1 MAEENTDDQFNEL
14 ASQTNMFDPAQI
26 DMGLDMEN
34 NLTPVVPN
42 SGPKAFK
49 NNSFQTQRDTG
60 GLAPY
65 ITPRD
70 IQQSRTNPNLA
81 NDWGDSLLNK
91 SAAEIN
97 TMQNKR
103 AYAPMYTFD
112 SSPKGAFKDRYKAYG
127 QETYNKIGFNPMMD
141 NESWYNANTSFGDD
155 LSRTI
160 KTAALPMLGLGF
172 MSPLHSYHNMAQGES
187 PFNTSDEEASEYDY
201 LNQLAYSSKGGIG
214 GFTNNLVLSAGY
226 SAGILLEG
234 ALEGALIGGA
244 VGFAEGGIGAVPG
257 AALGGAAGFIK
268 NLARLPKSLYQSVKA
283 MGNLGKTL
291 QKYSNLAKSK
301 QLWNKAAGNI
311 GKFIN
316 PLDNTIDAIKTS
328 DNLNNLARYARTAG
342 GFWNDVKNV
351 NMALSEGRLEGGFT
365 KQQTYD
371 ELYNEYYN
379 EHGVA
384 PSIELQQTFMEKAGV
399 AGWQNSLQ
407 NTALVFYSNK
417 IAFPS
422 ITRARFL
429 RGMPKLTSGTT
440 VIGRANKEFQVVFD
454 PGKKIT
460 DGLYSAERIGIKN
473 ALKSVTKPKVWGDVG
488 WNYFKANIVEGFQE
502 TSQDILNDAT
512 KDYYKAG
519 IYSPDAKTMRY
530 ALGTLSEAIGKQV
543 SAQGAETFAS
553 GFFMG
558 TILQLPGKMV
568 NATSMGY
575 NRFFKHRKNWD
586 AHLEQSQKNADDTVA
601 ALNNMYKDAK
611 FFFDPRFNNFS
622 NQMLAAKIIDSD
634 DATEKEIDDA
644 AFASFTSSVMTS
656 LNNGTFDMFL
666 NNLKEYKQAST
677 KDIEEAWNLERGQ
690 GQIALDSIDDNI
702 KAAENMSKK
711 YQMARKKMKAL
722 INLADFKPGS
732 EEHKKA
738 LIYNSAYQLA
748 LQNLVFMQS
757 SFEKNLKKQEELFK
771 RLAEV
776 DGLKSLN
783 FSEISSI
790 VDPGKLSREI
800 AMLETD
806 LEGLRSNPN
815 ASYQADINQDIT
827 YRQSRIDALKTFQAA
842 QDNLLNAAFAN
853 KITGQIKSEML
864 ERDNQFD
871 EESTEIKVLNE
882 LMEDYENGETNEFV
896 EYKEAF
902 KNLLLSTAA
911 TEEDTVRLEL
921 EFNNSDR
928 FDYLFDSLMDMHVIK
943 NENSSLASYVNLL
956 SNPNDF
962 YNHVDANFKFMKDLY
977 TNRERY
983 FRDVVESNQSAIEK
997 NALLNELAD
1006 RGIFV
1011 DLEQFA
1017 EWVENHDNLPEYFID
1032 QTNKRVINKDS
1043 VLYNEYAE
1051 LFEQAAEADE
1061 QREARPNITDEEIY
1075 NKRVD
1080 EIETSRSKALDDEKE
1095 KFDSAFKEK
1104 FGNTFDELLKEID
1117 KREVDTEQERIDLVT
1132 RMNLLGSILN
1142 QLESNDYVL
1151 LEGAYQSAVEEG
1163 LITEEQF
1170 QESVERL
1177 ITIPESLQKL
1187 NKAADKIKAD
1197 VDESVLRDTQI
1208 AGAFQKLILS
1218 AYLTDVKDEL
1228 QEQINN
1234 AETDVLVAVENAD
1247 AYILDPINVSYK
1259 EAVEQINQEHDA
1271 LLDELKQDTEEAVEE
1286 PTSKVYTTSTPFAD
1300 FAVEDQEVITPLF
1313 DEFLNDELEEGNIK
1327 DTDPDKYSE
1336 LRDRWLLQQTDLVKE
1351 LNAAKIQR
1359 DEDKAKELLKP
1370 PTLKFLPFTATRQT
1384 KAEDLGRIYNRLE
1397 TILRDGEYA
1406 LDSKKPNEK
1415 VQLTTEDIENINSD
1429 IEALRVYMDAMAAAF
1444 EPKTVAEEVVN
1455 RIAQTIINRRNEVV
1469 EITDVDGNVT
1479 GRRFADK
1486 EDTDPRP
1493 TRVTNVAEKVKQD
1506 LTGDPQFR
1514 YSPIEKTED
1523 GQPGP
1528 IENLF
1533 NTIFESEKLPTLN
1546 SKVDKFISRFR
1557 ELAYSN
1563 YKNSFGSEKKL
1574 AVLEKAFREVPTFE
1588 TLSNVVKKLASKHYS
1603 DGGNTV
1609 DILTRMFLTPK
1620 AEQDGSGFIDF
1631 DYESTVDMKG
1641 FPVKISDVMSKE
1653 AFDALF
1659 KTGSGIVSKLR
1670 EGVIDG
1676 EWQILSENVLLF
1688 DKNLLGNGITGEIDI
1703 LAVDTKGNVKIIDIK
1718 TGQPGT
1724 WERFGTGQKFDK
1736 ETYFRAQQSIYSDL
1750 FYNMSGISVT
1760 SIGLLPLQMDVT
1772 IDGYI
1777 NSIVR
1782 PPMMAGITDDTIE
1795 IEYLPEIID
1804 YGIERIEPNLKEIE
1818 RETAGGVIQVDSKIP
1833 SSDTTKLSLKDNIG
1847 NLIIYQGQTGKL
1859 VQLPNGRYG
1868 IETTNNIATIEEIRL
1883 EMAKNDLA
1891 MAMASD
1897 TRSEDLVESLQ
1908 KEIKDLEKT
1917 TKKIPATITEVLFN
1931 LQPVTDG
1938 NISLMD
1944 VGIQPITTIEF
1955 VGQQRIVNNAIVNA
1969 KFDNTGE
1976 TIATINGVKYDV
1988 ERDSSGS
1995 IVSLSYKRNDDRIK
2009 VLKQSSTKL
2018 SNKIF
2023 QLRNKLKNTPK
2034 LESDVVRRQIVRAQ
2048 SEKKRVDSEI
2058 RNLSNNNPVV
2068 KLRGGNL
2075 NDYIFAL
2082 NMLPNSFQKIT
2093 KDRTISDEKID
2104 LKTIGRLS
2112 INASISEAIDG
2123 ILAENYPEAMDVLI
2137 DSGLD
2142 AIAYRDGQ
2150 ELISWVKDSILKLEQ
2165 LGFDL
2170 INKDDI
2176 VDDIVRQINSLNLL
2190 LSDLELINLN
2200 KDGKISKRQKGEV
2213 RELFDPTKVQE
2224 RSSLPADAKSQ
2235 RPKKERVLRP
2245 STKEEL
2251 KEVIRKQRRGGLE
2264 VLQTEETA
2272 QENPLITDIKE
2283 SNAST
2288 IKAAYEKAFL
2298 EANKDGSEL
2307 NLDAVQVAYNT
2318 KLEEINNSMN
2328 IENLIPGETY
2338 VRNLYDDGV
2347 NDIYL
2352 VKSKK
2357 GDTVSLENI
2366 VSKEITDGLGN
2377 YILNE
2382 AYERITEEKTMELE
2396 IKPED
2401 QEIAKENIADLK
2413 KLSEDKEAIDEA
2425 KTNATENSREDLLK
2439 KLKDNSE
2446 NCS

>member
-1 MAEENTDDQFNEL
+1 MAEENTGDQFNEL
-14 ASQTNMFDPAQI
+14 TSQTNMFDPAQI

-60 GLAPY
+60 GLTPY

-81 NDWGDSLLNK
+81 SDWGDSLLNK

-127 QETYNKIGFNPMMD
+127 QETYNRIGFNPMMD

-187 PFNTSDEEASEYDY
+187 PFKTNDEEASEYDY
-201 LNQLAYSSKGGIG
+201 MNQLAYSSKGGIG
-214 GFTNNLVLSAGY
+214 GFTNNLVLSSAY

-234 ALEGALIGGA
+234 AIEGALIGGA
-244 VGFAEGGIGAVPG
+244 VGFAEGGLGAIPG
-257 AALGGAAGFIK
+257 AALGGAAGFVK
-268 NLARLPKSLYQSVKA
+268 NLARLPQSLYQSAKA
-283 MGNLGKTL
+283 MGNLAKTL

-301 QLWNKAAGNI
+301 QLFSKAAGNI

-342 GFWNDVKNV
+342 GFWNDVKNI

-371 ELYNEYYN
+371 ELYNQYYN

-454 PGKKIT
+454 PGKKVT
-460 DGLYSAERIGIKN
+460 DGLYTAERIGIRN

-488 WNYFKANIVEGFQE
+488 INYFKANIVEGFQE
-502 TSQDILNDAT
+502 TGQDILNDAT

-519 IYSPDAKTMRY
+519 IYDPNAKTMRY
-530 ALGTLSEAIGKQV
+530 ALGTLSEAIGKQA
-543 SAQGAETFAS
+543 SAQGLETFAS

-575 NRFFKHRKNWD
+575 NRFFKHRGNWD
-586 AHLEQSQKNADDTVA
+586 QHIKDSQKQADDTVA

-622 NQMLAAKIIDSD
+622 TQMLAAKTIDSD

-644 AFASFTSSVMTS
+644 SFAAFTSSVMTS

-666 NNLKEYKQAST
+666 NNLKEYKQASP

-702 KAAENMSKK
+702 KAAESMSKK
-711 YQMARKKMKAL
+711 YQMARKKMKPM

-738 LIYNSAYQLA
+738 VIYNSAYQLA
-748 LQNLVFMQS
+748 LQNLVFTQS
-757 SFEKNLKKQEELFK
+757 SFEKNLEKQQELFK
-771 RLAEV
+771 RLAKV
-776 DGLKSLN
+776 DGLKNLN

-790 VDPGKLSREI
+790 VDSGKLSREI
-800 AMLETD
+800 AMLESD
-806 LEGLRSNPN
+806 LESLKANPN

-827 YRQSRIDALKTFQAA
+827 YRQNRINALKDFQAA
-842 QDNLLNAAFAN
+842 QDNLITAAFTN
-853 KITGQIKSEML
+853 KITSQIKSEML
-864 ERDNQFD
+864 EGDNTFD
-871 EESTEIKVLNE
+871 EKSPEIEVINE
-882 LMEDYENGETNEFV
+882 LIEAYEKGETNEFT

-902 KNLLLSTAA
+902 KNLILSTAA
-911 TEEDTVRLEL
+911 TEEEAVKMELQFNDTD
-921 EFNNSDR
+921 N
-928 FDYLFDSLMDMHVIK
+928 FDYLFDSLLDMHAIK
-943 NENSSLASYVNLL
+943 NENAALAFYVNLL

-962 YNHVDANFKFMKDLY
+962 YSHVDSNFKFMKDLY
-977 TNRERY
+977 RNREKY

-1006 RGIFV
+1006 RGVFV

-1032 QTNKRVINKDS
+1032 QTNKRIINKDS
-1043 VLYNEYAE
+1043 ILYNEYVE

-1061 QREARPNITDEEIY
+1061 QREARPDITDEEIY
-1075 NKRVD
+1075 NNRVN
-1080 EIETSRSKALDDEKE
+1080 EIETSRAKDLDDEKQ
-1095 KFDSAFKEK
+1095 KFDAAFKEK
-1104 FGNTFDELLKEID
+1104 YGNTLDELLKEIE
-1117 KREVDTEQERIDLVT
+1117 KREANTEQQRIDLVA
-1132 RMNLLGSILN
+1132 RINLLGTILN

-1151 LEGAYQSAVEEG
+1151 LEAAFQEAIGNDFM
-1163 LITEEQF
+1163 TEEQY
-1170 QESVERL
+1170 QESVARL
-1177 ITIPESLQKL
+1177 VKIPESLQKL
-1187 NKAADKIKAD
+1187 NKTADKIKAD
-1197 VDESVLRDTQI
+1197 VDESILRDVQI
-1208 AGAFQKLILS
+1208 GAAFQKLILS

-1228 QEQINN
+1228 QQKIND
-1234 AETDVLVAVENAD
+1234 AETDILVAGEND
-1247 AYILDPINVSYK
+1247 EAYVLDPIHVAYK
-1259 EAVEQINQEHDA
+1259 EAVDQINEKHDA
-1271 LLDELKQDTEEAVEE
+1271 LLDELKEDTEESAEK
-1286 PTSKVYTTSTPFAD
+1286 PTSKVYTTSTPFLD
-1300 FAVEDQEVITPLF
+1300 FDVEDQEVIVSLF
-1313 DEFLNDELEEGNIK
+1313 DKFLEEELKEGNIK
-1327 DTDPDKYSE
+1327 ETDSDKYND
-1336 LRDRWLLQQTDLVKE
+1336 LRSKWLLQQPDLIKQ
-1351 LNAAKIQR
+1351 LNAEKTER
-1359 DEDKAKELLKP
+1359 DDAKAKELLKP
-1370 PTLKFLPFTATRQT
+1370 PTLKFLPFTATSKT
-1384 KAEDLGRIYNRLE
+1384 LTEDLGKIYSKLE
-1397 TILRDGEYA
+1397 SILRDGEYA
-1406 LDSKKPNEK
+1406 PDSKKPNEK
-1415 VQLTTEDIENINSD
+1415 VQLSPEDIENINSD
-1429 IEALRVYMDAMAAAF
+1429 LEALTGYLNARAATF
-1444 EPKTVAEEVVN
+1444 QPKTVAEEIVN
-1455 RIAQTIINRRNEVV
+1455 RIVQTIINRRNEVV
-1469 EITDVDGNVT
+1469 EITDDEGNVV
-1479 GRRFADK
+1479 GRRFSDR
-1486 EDTDPRP
+1486 EETDPRP

-1514 YSPIEKTED
+1514 YEPIEKTED
-1523 GQPGP
+1523 GQPGA

-1574 AVLEKAFREVPTFE
+1574 TILEKAFRDNPTFE
-1588 TLSNVVKKLASKHYS
+1588 TLDRVVRRLASKHYS

-1620 AEQDGSGFIDF
+1620 AEQDGSGFVDF

-1641 FPVKISDVMSKE
+1641 LPVKISDVISRD

-1659 KTGSGIVSKLR
+1659 KTGSGIVSKIR
-1670 EGVIDG
+1670 QGVIDG
-1676 EWQILSENVLLF
+1676 KWQILSENVLLF
-1688 DKNLLGNGITGEIDI
+1688 DKNLLGNGITGEIDL
-1703 LAVDTKGNVKIIDIK
+1703 LAVDTEGNVKIIDIK
-1718 TGQPGT
+1718 TGKSGT
-1724 WERFGTGQKFDK
+1724 WNRFGTGQKFDK

-1750 FYNMSGISVT
+1750 FYNMSGINVS
-1760 SIGLLPLQMDVT
+1760 SIGLLPLEIDVT
-1772 IDGYI
+1772 LDGYVT
-1777 NSIVR
+1777 SIQR
-1782 PPMMAGITDDTIE
+1782 PQMMAGITDDTIE

-1804 YGIERIEPNLKEIE
+1804 YGIERIEPNLKKIE
-1818 RETAGGVIQVDSKIP
+1818 RETAGGVINVDSKIP
-1833 SSDTTKLSLKDNIG
+1833 SSDTTKLALKDNIG

-1868 IETTNNIATIEEIRL
+1868 IETTNNVATIEEIRL

-1891 MAMASD
+1891 IAMASD
-1897 TRSEDLVESLQ
+1897 TRSEDLVQSLQ
-1908 KEIKDLEKT
+1908 KEIKDLEKN

-1955 VGQQRIVNNAIVNA
+1955 IGQQRIVNNVIVNA
-1969 KFDNTGE
+1969 KFDNIGE

-1995 IVSLSYKRNDDRIK
+1995 IVSLSYKRNDDKIK
-2009 VLKQSSTKL
+2009 TLKDSSTKL

-2023 QLRNKLKNTPK
+2023 QLRNKLKSTPK
-2034 LESDVVRRQIVRAQ
+2034 LESDAVRRQIVRTQ
-2048 SEKKRVDSEI
+2048 SQKKRIDSEI
-2058 RNLSNNNPVV
+2058 KNLSNNNPVV

-2093 KDRTISDEKID
+2093 KDRTSSDEIID

-2112 INASISEAIDG
+2112 INETISAAIDS
-2123 ILAENYPEAMDVLI
+2123 ILAENYPDAMDTLI

-2150 ELISWVKDSILKLEQ
+2150 ELINWVQDSISKLEQ

-2170 INKDDI
+2170 INRGDI

-2224 RSSLPADAKSQ
+2224 RSSLPADAKSK
-2235 RPKKERVLRP
+2235 RPKKEGVLRS
-2245 STKEEL
+2245 STEEEL
-2251 KEVIRKQRRGGLE
+2251 REVIKKQRRGGLE

-2298 EANKDGSEL
+2298 EANKDGSNL
-2307 NLDAVQVAYNT
+2307 NLDEVQVAYNT
-2318 KLEEINNSMN
+2318 RLQEINNSMD

-2338 VRNLYDDGV
+2338 IRGLYDQGV

-2357 GDTVSLENI
+2357 GDTVSIENI
-2366 VSKEITDGLGN
+2366 VSKEITNLSGN

-2382 AYERITEEKTMELE
+2382 AYERITEEETMELE

-2401 QEIAKENIADLK
+2401 QEVATENIADLK
-2413 KLSEDKEAIDEA
+2413 KLGEDKEAIDEA
-2425 KTNATENSREDLLK
+2425 KTKATDSSREDLLK
-2439 KLKDNSE
+2439 QLKDNSE
-2446 NCS
+2446 NC